1 MTTPADPPATPD
13 DAENVL
19 RRGLTA
25 ERVAPPC
32 TVVIFGA
39 TGDLT
44 KRKLVP
50 ALYSL
55 SRQRLLDGR
64 LAVIGF
70 ARRDIGN
77 DGFRDSV
84 VDGCAKASGGEL
96 DQVAF
101 DDLAEGI
108 SYVQGNFDEPDGYE
122 RLGKKLDEV
131 ERGRG
136 LPGNRLF
143 YLSTPPWAFT
153 PVVRRLSEAGL
164 LPRGPQQG
172 DQPFARVVIEKPFGT
187 SLGTARE
194 LNRALLDHVDERQI
208 FRIDHYLGKETVQN
222 LLTFRFANGIFEPLL
237 TGQHVDHVQITSA
250 EALGIE
256 GRGGYFEDAGI
267 LRDMVQNHMFQ
278 VLALTA
284 LEPPV
289 SLEADDLRDEKVKVM
304 KALRPVPEDAFVEHV
319 ARGQYTRGFVSGREI
334 PSYREEKGV
343 ADDSATE
350 TYVALKLFIDNWRW
364 GGVPF
369 YLRAAKAMPKKV
381 TEVAVVFKEPPRRF
395 PGLEG
400 AAGQGANVLSFRI
413 QPDEGIT
420 IRFGAKL
427 PGPVREVHPVQ
438 MEFRYGTSFG
448 SEPPEAYERLLLD
461 AMVGDPSLF
470 TRADEVEASWRYVTR
485 VHELWGQRGPGDLET
500 YEAGSW
506 GPAAADALLERDGR
520 RWRRP

>member
-1 MTTPADPPATPD
+1 MTATTTDPD
-13 DAENVL
+13 EENVL
-19 RRGLTA
+19 RGGLTS
-25 ERVAPPC
+25 ERMAPAC

-55 SRQRLLDGR
+55 ARQRLLDGR
-64 LAVIGF
+64 LAVVGF
-70 ARRDIGN
+70 ARRDLGD

-84 VDGCAKASGGEL
+84 VDGCAEASDGEL
-96 DQVAF
+96 DRVAF
-101 DDLAEGI
+101 DDLAEGLF
-108 SYVQGNFDEPDGYE
+108 YVQGNFDEPDGYE
-122 RLGKKLDEV
+122 ALRQRLDDV
-131 ERGRG
+131 EKARG
-136 LPGNRLF
+136 LPGSRLF
-143 YLSTPPWAFT
+143 YLSTPPWAFA
-153 PVVRRLSEAGL
+153 PIVRRLTEAGL
-164 LPRGPQQG
+164 LRRTHG
-172 DQPFARVVIEKPFGT
+172 DGEPFARVVIEKPFGT
-187 SLGTARE
+187 SLSTARE
-194 LNRALLDHVDERQI
+194 LNSALLEHVEEPQL

-237 TGQHVDHVQITSA
+237 NGQHVDHVQITSA

-256 GRGGYFEDAGI
+256 GRGGYFDDAGI
-267 LRDMVQNHMFQ
+267 LRDMVQNHMLQ
-278 VLALTA
+278 VLSLTA

-289 SLEADDLRDEKVKVM
+289 SLGADDLRDEKVKVL
-304 KALRPVPEDAFVEHV
+304 KALRPVPEDGFLEHV
-319 ARGQYTRGFVSGREI
+319 ARGQYTSGYVAGRQI
-334 PSYREEKGV
+334 PSYREERGV
-343 ADDSATE
+343 GEGSTTE

-395 PGLEG
+395 PGL
-400 AAGQGANVLSFRI
+400 AASAGQGANVLSFRI

-427 PGPVREVHPVQ
+427 PGPVTEVHPVQ
-438 MEFRYGTSFG
+438 MAFRYGTSFG

-470 TRADEVEASWRYVTR
+470 TRADEVEASWRYVSR
-485 VHELWGQRGPGDLET
+485 VHGLWDTRGADDLEP
-500 YEAGSW
+500 YDAGSW
-506 GPAAADALLERDGR
+506 GPSAADAILERDGR